1 MQYSVPRDQRAF
13 EQPKV
18 LNDWICAKCGVQNFR
33 RREACFKCSGPR
45 TDYDTSNE
53 PTDEVSTH
61 PTNSVLLSGLDA
73 LTTEDSVLN
82 ILGPLTKLPLKSVR
96 IGRDPLTNMSRG
108 VCYVEM
114 NSVVDSMFLHN
125 QLIAEPPVIDGRQV
139 EVSYH
144 KQAGPQ
150 VVSNTSQNQAAA
162 NSAMEAAQW
171 TNKSSNQ
178 GKKFSDKDIQKMAEY
193 SADLYAK
200 NDTERE
206 SYVEYY
212 RKYYREGGDAGPAV
226 AALFNDKKGSSG
238 KRSTDIGTVTVS
250 GVEYKKFKTPDV
262 NSYQYDETSGYYYDP
277 VSTLYYDA
285 NSQYYFNSKSSK
297 FCYWDAHHETFLPAP
312 EGDEKSDDK
321 KVVGKDKVKTAKR
334 IQKDMEKW
342 AKTLNQRK
350 DQSKSNSVA
359 SPDNSGPSSQKGAE
373 DIAFSILQRKE
384 KPDSGLPGLAGY
396 GSEEEEEEPAAS
408 SSSSLAELNLTDWEK
423 LACLLCKRQFQSKE
437 KLTKHNTLSDLHK
450 QNIVDWRKQNVGGA
464 EGGDSNKNLEANSF
478 QYRDRAKERR
488 NKFGDDDKPVQNKFK
503 EKYLK
508 ALDEVTVS
516 GGASETANM
525 PKIGEENVGNRMLQK
540 MGWKDGLG
548 LGKKNQG
555 RTEIITAQSR
565 TAQSGLGTAQIA
577 SNPNDT
583 YKDLARKTLWNRYN
597 NDTAS

>member
-1 MQYSVPRDQRAF
+1 M
-13 EQPKV
+13 
-18 LNDWICAKCGVQNFR
+18 
-33 RREACFKCSGPR
+33 
-45 TDYDTSNE
+45 
-53 PTDEVSTH
+53 
-61 PTNSVLLSGLDA
+61 
-73 LTTEDSVLN
+73 
-82 ILGPLTKLPLKSVR
+82 
-96 IGRDPLTNMSRG
+96 
-108 VCYVEM
+108 
-114 NSVVDSMFLHN
+114 
-125 QLIAEPPVIDGRQV
+125 
-139 EVSYH
+139 
-144 KQAGPQ
+144 
-150 VVSNTSQNQAAA
+150 SNTSQNQAAA

-555 RTEIITAQSR
+555 RTEIITVR
-565 TAQSGLGTAQIA
+565 L
-577 SNPNDT
+577 
-583 YKDLARKTLWNRYN
+583 
-597 NDTAS
+597 

>member
-1 MQYSVPRDQRAF
+1 M
-13 EQPKV
+13 
-18 LNDWICAKCGVQNFR
+18 
-33 RREACFKCSGPR
+33 
-45 TDYDTSNE
+45 
-53 PTDEVSTH
+53 
-61 PTNSVLLSGLDA
+61 
-73 LTTEDSVLN
+73 
-82 ILGPLTKLPLKSVR
+82 
-96 IGRDPLTNMSRG
+96 TNMSRG

-125 QLIAEPPVIDGRQV
+125 QLLAEPPFIDGRQV
-139 EVSYH
+139 EVTYH
-144 KQAGPQ
+144 KQGGPQ
-150 VVSNTSQNQAAA
+150 VVTNTSQNQAAA

-171 TNKSSNQ
+171 TNKSSSQQQ

-200 NDTERE
+200 NETERE

-212 RKYYREGGDAGPAV
+212 KKYYKEGGDAGAAV
-226 AALFNDKKGSSG
+226 AALFTDNKKSSKKAVDLG
-238 KRSTDIGTVTVS
+238 MVTVG
-250 GVEYKKFKTPDV
+250 GVEYRRFKTPDV
-262 NSYQYDETSGYYYDP
+262 SSYQYDETSGYYYDP

-285 NSQYYFNSKSSK
+285 NSQYYFNSKTNK
-297 FCYWDAHHETFLPAP
+297 FCYWDAQHETFLPAP
-312 EGDEKSDDK
+312 EGEEKVDDK
-321 KVVGKDKVKTAKR
+321 KVATKDKVKTAKR

-350 DQSKSNSVA
+350 DQSKASVVSA
-359 SPDNSGPSSQKGAE
+359 PDNTNQSSQKGAE
-373 DIAFSILQRKE
+373 DIAFQILQRKDE

-396 GSEEEEEEPAAS
+396 GSDEEEEES
-408 SSSSLAELNLTDWEK
+408 SSTSVAELKLTDWEK

-450 QNIVDWRKQNVGGA
+450 QNILEWRKQNVG
-464 EGGDSNKNLEANSF
+464 EGGSGRGQDGNSF

-488 NKFGDDDKPVQNKFK
+488 NKFGDDDKPVPNKFK

-508 ALDEVTVS
+508 ALDEVTVT
-516 GGASETANM
+516 GGGTEAASV
-525 PKIGEENVGNRMLQK
+525 PKIGEDNVGNRMLQK

-597 NDTAS
+597 SEGGGS